1 MSGLIRAILFDAGSV
16 LFGMG
21 DLSIR
26 QRLAERIGVPLAR
39 IDDLVFGSPSAQQ
52 ATVGELTVDQH
63 WQQVMA
69 ALGLPLEMLPDFM
82 AQFWSADVLNI
93 QLADLIRSLRGRYKI
108 GLLSNAWSNMR
119 QVLDERFHVAD
130 LFDEL
135 IISAEV
141 GLAKPD
147 PRIYRLAVQRL
158 DVQPSE
164 TVFIDDVLKNVEA
177 ARLEGLHAIQY
188 LDFEQMLAELNPLLE
203 MP

>member
-26 QRLAERIGVPLAR
+26 QRLAERIGVPLAQ

-93 QLADLIRSLRGRYKI
+93 QLADLIRSLRGHYKI
-108 GLLSNAWSNMR
+108 GLLSNAWSDMR
-119 QVLDERFHVAD
+119 QVLDKRFHVAD

-158 DVQPSE
+158 NVQPSE
-164 TVFIDDVLKNVEA
+164 TVFIDDMLKNVEA

>member
-1 MSGLIRAILFDAGSV
+1 
-16 LFGMG
+16 
-21 DLSIR
+21 
-26 QRLAERIGVPLAR
+26 
-39 IDDLVFGSPSAQQ
+39 
-52 ATVGELTVDQH
+52 
-63 WQQVMA
+63 MA

-147 PRIYRLAVQRL
+147 PRIYHLAVQRL
-158 DVQPSE
+158 NVQPSE
-164 TVFIDDVLKNVEA
+164 TVFIDDMLKNVEA

>member
-26 QRLAERIGVPLAR
+26 QRLAERIGVPLAQ
-39 IDDLVFGSPSAQQ
+39 IDDLVFGSPSARQ

-147 PRIYRLAVQRL
+147 PRIYHLAVQRL
-158 DVQPSE
+158 NVQPSE
-164 TVFIDDVLKNVEA
+164 TVFIDDMLKNVEA

>member
-1 MSGLIRAILFDAGSV
+1 MNGSIRTLIFDAGGV

-39 IDDLVFGSPSAQQ
+39 IDDLVFASPSARR

-69 ALGLPLEMLPDFM
+69 ALGLPLEMLPDFL

-93 QLADLIRSLRGRYKI
+93 QLVDLIRSLRERYKI

-119 QVLDERFHVAD
+119 QVLDERFHVVD

-141 GLAKPD
+141 ELAKPD

-158 DVQPSE
+158 NVQPSE
-164 TVFIDDVLKNVEA
+164 AVFIDDVLKNVEA
-177 ARLEGLHAIQY
+177 ARQEGLHAIQY
-188 LDFEQMLAELNPLLE
+188 LDFEQMLAELNPLLGT
-203 MP
+203 P

>member
-26 QRLAERIGVPLAR
+26 QRLAERIGVPLAQ

-158 DVQPSE
+158 NVQPSE
-164 TVFIDDVLKNVEA
+164 TVFIDDMLKNVEA

>member
-26 QRLAERIGVPLAR
+26 QRLAERIGVPLAQ
-39 IDDLVFGSPSAQQ
+39 IDDLVFGSPSARQ

-158 DVQPSE
+158 NVQPSE
-164 TVFIDDVLKNVEA
+164 TVFIDDMLKNVEA

>member
-1 MSGLIRAILFDAGSV
+1 M
-16 LFGMG
+16 
-21 DLSIR
+21 
-26 QRLAERIGVPLAR
+26 
-39 IDDLVFGSPSAQQ
+39 
-52 ATVGELTVDQH
+52 
-63 WQQVMA
+63 
-69 ALGLPLEMLPDFM
+69 
-82 AQFWSADVLNI
+82 LNI
-93 QLADLIRSLRGRYKI
+93 QLADLIRSLRGHYKI
-108 GLLSNAWSNMR
+108 GLLSNAWSDMR
-119 QVLDERFHVAD
+119 QVLDKRFHVAD

-158 DVQPSE
+158 NVQPSE
-164 TVFIDDVLKNVEA
+164 TVFIDDMLKNVEA

>member
-16 LFGMG
+16 LFGIG

-26 QRLAERIGVPLAR
+26 QRLADRIGVPLAQ
-39 IDDLVFGSPSAQQ
+39 IDDLVFGSPSARQ

-158 DVQPSE
+158 NVQPSE
-164 TVFIDDVLKNVEA
+164 TVFIDYMLKNVEA